1 MQAVGLVQGM
11 FGLATATLALPAGI
25 LSDKTARHY
34 VSKLSAVLD
43 AIAIAFTS
51 AAVLSNHNKF
61 HLLCVGALFW
71 GLSVACD
78 SNTDALFADSI
89 PAAERSSQFTQLQAL
104 SMACLG
110 AGPLIA
116 AAIFHSQGMSFGKTS
131 QLFLHVIQ
139 TVRYTLLA
147 FL

>member
-1 MQAVGLVQGM
+1 M
-11 FGLATATLALPAGI
+11 FGLATACLALPAGI

-43 AIAIAFTS
+43 VVAICATS
-51 AAVLSNHNKF
+51 AAVLSSHHKF
-61 HLLCVGALFW
+61 HLLSIGALFW

-116 AAIFHSQGMSFGKTS
+116 AIIFHAQGETLNPSSATS
-131 QLFLHVIQ
+131 E
-139 TVRYTLLA
+139 R
-147 FL
+147 

>member
-1 MQAVGLVQGM
+1 VQGL
-11 FGLATATLALPAGI
+11 FGLATAALALPAGI

-34 VSKLSAVLD
+34 VSKLAAALD
-43 AIAIAFTS
+43 AVAICFTS
-51 AAVLSNHNKF
+51 SAVLSNLSHIHKF
-61 HLLCVGALFW
+61 HLISIGALFW

-89 PAAERSSQFTQLQAL
+89 PASERSSQFTQLQAL

-116 AAIFHSQGMSFGKTS
+116 AAIFHAQGMH
-131 QLFLHVIQ
+131 LVMLD
-139 TVRYTLLA
+139 
-147 FL
+147 

>member
-1 MQAVGLVQGM
+1 MYRTAAVVVQAVGFVQGM

-34 VSKLSAVLD
+34 VAKLSAALD
-43 AIAIAFTS
+43 TVAIVFTS
-51 AAVLSNHNKF
+51 SAVLSTSSSQHKF
-61 HLLCVGALFW
+61 HLVCVGALFW

-89 PAAERSSQFTQLQAL
+89 PAAQRSAQFTQLQAL

-116 AAIFHSQGMSFGKTS
+116 AVIFHSQGMS
-131 QLFLHVIQ
+131 
-139 TVRYTLLA
+139 TLARQPSCNLYM
-147 FL
+147 